1 MIVQLLGGIF
11 DGAETD
17 VRGDE
22 KRIAIP
28 ITGTR
33 RYATYVPHP
42 RKAYRYQ
49 FTGIVHESKLTVVK
63 DRRSNPD
70 KRRK

>member
-11 DGAETD
+11 DGAETE

-49 FTGIVHESKLTVVK
+49 FTGIVHRDNLSIKHHPKTKKEK
-63 DRRSNPD
+63 
-70 KRRK
+70 